1 MVKLNLEYKK
11 PVKLTF
17 KTGNPKTDKNL
28 KIESL
33 KKYWILRLNLA
44 PYKVSGYNVCAS
56 ASVGCAFSCLHTA
69 GNPIFQK
76 QKDLGRINRTRY
88 YMQSRVEFLKQLIKE
103 IRNHEIYCNKNNFKP
118 VVRLNTTSD
127 ISWEIHNIF
136 ELFPNIQF
144 YDYTKIKKRIL
155 KYLNNEYP
163 KNYYLTFSMHET
175 NYNDCMEVLNKGG
188 NVAMVFRKDLP
199 ETYKGYQVVSGDISD
214 LRFLDPRNTIV
225 GLKAKGKAKKDTT
238 GFVVNS

>member
-1 MVKLNLEYKK
+1 MPKLNLPYDK
-11 PVKLTF
+11 PKKLTF

-44 PYKVSGYNVCAS
+44 PYNLSGYNVCAS
-56 ASVGCAFSCLHTA
+56 ASVGCAKSCLHTA
-69 GNPIFQK
+69 GNPMFQK
-76 QKDLGRINRTRY
+76 QKNLGRINRSRY
-88 YMQSRVEFLKQLIKE
+88 YMQSRVEFLKQLIRE
-103 IRNHEIYCNKNNFKP
+103 IRNHEIYCNKNGFKP

-127 ISWEIHNIF
+127 ISWEVHNIF

-155 KYLNNEYP
+155 KYLNNKYP

-175 NYNDCMEVLNKGG
+175 NYNDCMEVLNQGG
-188 NVAMVFRKDLP
+188 NVAMVFRKNLP
-199 ETYKGYQVVSGDISD
+199 TTYKGYQVVSGDISD
-214 LRFLDPRNTIV
+214 LRFLDPNNSIV
-225 GLKAKGKAKKDTT
+225 GLKAKGKAKTDMS
-238 GFVVNS
+238 GFVLD

>member
-1 MVKLNLEYKK
+1 
-11 PVKLTF
+11 
-17 KTGNPKTDKNL
+17 
-28 KIESL
+28 
-33 KKYWILRLNLA
+33 
-44 PYKVSGYNVCAS
+44 
-56 ASVGCAFSCLHTA
+56 VGCAESCLHTA
-69 GNPIFQK
+69 GNPVFQK

-103 IRNHEIYCNKNNFKP
+103 IRNHELYCNKNNFKP

-127 ISWEIHNIF
+127 IPWEIHNIF
-136 ELFPNIQF
+136 ELFPNVQF

-155 KYLNNEYP
+155 KYLNNEYS
-163 KNYYLTFSMHET
+163 KNYHLTFSMHET
-175 NYNDCMEVLNKGG
+175 NYDDCMEVLNKGG
-188 NVAMVFRKDLP
+188 NVAMVFRNNLP
-199 ETYKGYQVVSGDISD
+199 ETYKGFQVVSGDESD

>member
-1 MVKLNLEYKK
+1 MKIILSWKR
-11 PVKLTF
+11 PSKLTF

-28 KIESL
+28 KMEYN
-33 KKYWILRLNLA
+33 KYWILRLNLA
-44 PYKVSGYNVCAS
+44 PYKISGYNVCPSAS
-56 ASVGCAFSCLHTA
+56 AGCSASCLHTA

-103 IRNHEIYCNKNNFKP
+103 IKNHELYCIKNGFKP

-127 ISWEIHNIF
+127 IPWEIHNIF
-136 ELFPNIQF
+136 ELFPNVQF

-155 KYLNNEYP
+155 KYLNNEYS
-163 KNYYLTFSMHET
+163 KNYHLTFSMHET
-175 NYNDCMEVLNKGG
+175 NYDDCMEVLNKGG
-188 NVAMVFRKDLP
+188 NVAMVFRNNLP
-199 ETYKGYQVVSGDISD
+199 ETYKGFKVVSGDETD

-225 GLKAKGKAKKDTT
+225 GLKAKGKAKTDKS
-238 GFVVNS
+238 GFVLD